1 MHLTFS
7 TLMDRIETMDVMK
20 RRLLL
25 FALVFLICG
34 AAGAQVT
41 LHSESFE
48 TDGEGSRY
56 NSNTY
61 SYCPT
66 DPDYFLRTN
75 TNPVLPTGGCA
86 TGFGSTLI
94 NLQGSFFWAGEDIL
108 SNQQPFPGNHAPGQI
123 TTQNINIAGYSS
135 LTVSLYLATAS
146 NNGTRWETADS
157 INIQAKIDGGTY
169 RTVGRFMGD
178 GISGGRLRIDAN
190 LDGAITGA
198 DPLTKCDTV
207 AFIKYTFNI
216 PGGGTSMNVRLD
228 FDQYG
233 GTEESAIDLIE
244 VQGTLSPCIAPT
256 ITCPAAQ
263 SLALDASC
271 QASLPNYTALG
282 VVTGTCSPTVT
293 QSPASGALQSGP
305 GGLTVTLTATD
316 SASQTASCSFT
327 VTVNDVTPP
336 SIVCAPNVTINTTP
350 GLCSGTT
357 TLMRPMGSDNCGALN
372 ANALNFDGVDD
383 YVSLNDIDFASG
395 AYTIEGWVNTTY
407 ADSTSSD
414 IFNVYPTNNNGSTY
428 VLVEIE
434 GPTGLLRF
442 LHRPQGGTMFG
453 TNLYSPAPIND
464 GQWHHFAVGRGTDSY
479 LRMYVDGALVAI
491 TTAGVNSIPVGP
503 AACEIG
509 RLSTSARYLNG
520 TLDEIAVWTNQR
532 TQLQIQAEM
541 NAEHFAQPG
550 LVALY
555 HFNQGIAGGNNAGIT
570 NAIDDSGNAQAGTL
584 SNFALNGPTSNWVAG
599 QAFGPSITGNNAPS
613 TYPVGSTTVTWTA
626 TDGSGN
632 TATCSH
638 TVTVI
643 DQQAPSVSCPAN
655 MTVSTSANSC
665 DTVVNYA
672 MPSATD
678 NCGVASLSLLSGLAS
693 GSTFSLGVQA
703 QTYIAEDTNGLADT
717 CSFTVTVVD
726 AVAPVAVCQNITVY
740 LDTNGLVT
748 VTAAA
753 VDNGS
758 TDNCAVDTLSAT
770 PSVFNS
776 SNIGANAVVLT
787 VADAAGNTAT
797 CTTTVTVVDTLV
809 AVDDPLL
816 GQMLFT
822 ASPNPAQDRLQVQVE
837 CKICGSKDRIAL
849 QLWSMNGQLLRT
861 LPVTTDRRLQRLD
874 LDLSGL
880 AAGNY
885 MLSLNHNGRALTRK
899 VIKL

>member
-1 MHLTFS
+1 
-7 TLMDRIETMDVMK
+7 MK
-20 RRLLL
+20 RKTQLFLLL
-25 FALVFLICG
+25 LLLCS
-34 AAGAQVT
+34 AARAQVT

-56 NSNTY
+56 TSNTY

-86 TGFGSTLI
+86 TGFGSTLT
-94 NLQGSFFWAGEDIL
+94 NLQGSFFWAGEDIM
-108 SNQQPFPGNHAPGQI
+108 SNQQPFPGGHAPGQL
-123 TTQNINIAGYSS
+123 TMQSINIAGYSS

-146 NNGTRWETADS
+146 NNGLRWETADS
-157 INIQAKIDGGTY
+157 INIHAQVDGGTY

-178 GISGGRLRIDAN
+178 GISGGRLRLDAN

-198 DPLTKCDTV
+198 DPVTTCDTV
-207 AFIKYTFNI
+207 AFIKYTFTI
-216 PGGGTSMNVRLD
+216 PGVGNTLNVRLD

-271 QASLPNYTALG
+271 QASLPDFTALG
-282 VVTGTCSPTVT
+282 SVTGTCSPMVT
-293 QSPASGALQSGP
+293 QSPTSGSLQSGV
-305 GGLTVTLTATD
+305 GTLTVTLSATD
-316 SASQTASCSFT
+316 SASQTASCNFT
-327 VTVNDVTPP
+327 VTLDDVTPP
-336 SIVCAPNVTINTTP
+336 TIVCAPNVTINTTP

-357 TLMRPMGSDNCGALN
+357 ILTRPTASDNCRANN

-383 YVSLNDIDFASG
+383 YISLNPLDFASG
-395 AYTIEGWVNTTY
+395 QYTIEGWVNTTY
-407 ADSTSSD
+407 ADSNASN
-414 IFNVYPTNNNGSTY
+414 IFNVFPTNNNQSTY
-428 VLVEIE
+428 LLVEMNAL
-434 GPTGLLRF
+434 TGILRF
-442 LHRPQGGTMFG
+442 LHRPQGGTMNG
-453 TNLYSPAPIND
+453 TNLFSPAPIND
-464 GQWHHFAVGRGTDSY
+464 GQWHHFAVVRGTDTF
-479 LRMYVDGALVAI
+479 LRMYVDGVLVASTI
-491 TTAGVNSIPVGP
+491 AGTAPIPGGP
-503 AACEIG
+503 LACAIG
-509 RLSTSARYLNG
+509 RLSTSTRYFNG

-541 NAEHFAQPG
+541 NIEHFAQPG

-555 HFNQGIAGGNNAGIT
+555 HFNQGIAGGNNAGLT
-570 NAIDDSGNAQAGTL
+570 NAIDDSGNAQTGTL
-584 SNFALNGPTSNWVAG
+584 SNFALNGPTSNWVSG
-599 QAFGPSITGNNAPS
+599 QGFGPSISSNAPS

-643 DQQAPSVSCPAN
+643 DQQAPSVSCPAD
-655 MTVSTSANSC
+655 MTVSTSANGC
-665 DTVVNYA
+665 DAVVNYA
-672 MPSATD
+672 AASASD
-678 NCGVASLSLLSGLAS
+678 NCGVASLSLVSGLAS
-693 GSTFSLGVQA
+693 GSTFSLGVQV
-703 QTYIAEDTNGLADT
+703 QTYIAEDSSGLADT
-717 CSFTVTVVD
+717 CSFTVTVLD
-726 AVAPVAVCQNITVY
+726 SVAPVAVCQNITVY

-770 PSVFNS
+770 PNVFNA
-776 SNIGANAVVLT
+776 SNIGANTVVLT
-787 VADAAGNTAT
+787 VTDTGGNTAT
-797 CTTTVTVVDTLV
+797 CTTTVTVLDTLV
-809 AVDDPLL
+809 AVDDPML

-822 ASPNPAQDRLQVQVE
+822 ASPNPAQDRVQVQVE
-837 CKICGSKDRIAL
+837 CKMCGSKDKLAL

-861 LPVTTDRRLQRLD
+861 LPVTNHRQLQRLD

-885 MLSLNHNGRALTRK
+885 MLTLSHNGRALTRK